1 MTERKTGLDF
11 LRMFLM
17 VMVAILHVL
26 TNGGV
31 LENTRWM
38 SGQYLTAWYL
48 EILSFCAVDCF
59 ALISGYVSSQAK
71 FRWSRVLELWVQIVF
86 YTLLT
91 TLLFALFLPGSVGE
105 LAWFGA
111 IFPITSG
118 QYWFMTAYVGMF
130 FFMPLLNLVLAK
142 ASRRMLTELMI
153 VLLIFFSFLP
163 CLFAMALKEPPYG
176 LNSGYS
182 MIWLMIL
189 YLVGGY
195 IRKYNLTEKL
205 SRKGA
210 VLLFL
215 GSTTLAWLSKVV
227 IERGT
232 NALLGYPTA
241 GKSFTGYIS
250 PLIVA
255 NAIALLCFFARTE
268 FRSKGMRRLI
278 ALLAP
283 AALGVYVIHVQ
294 PLIWNHI
301 IRNCAAGFATQP
313 PVVMVLC
320 VIGLA
325 FGIYLVCSLIDVVRL
340 RLFRALQVPK
350 LCRKLDGFVAR
361 LPLKEG

>member
-17 VMVAILHVL
+17 GMVAILHVL

-31 LENTRWM
+31 LEHTRWM
-38 SGQYLTAWYL
+38 SGQYLTAWFL

-59 ALISGYVSSQAK
+59 ALLSGYVSSQAR

-86 YTLLT
+86 YTLLIT
-91 TLLFALFLPGSVGE
+91 ILFAIFLPGSVGE

-111 IFPITSG
+111 VFPITSG

-153 VLLIFFSFLP
+153 VLLVFFSFLP
-163 CLFAMALKEPPYG
+163 CLFAIALKEPPYG

-182 MIWLMIL
+182 MIWVMIL

-195 IRKYNLTEKL
+195 LRKYNLTDKL

-215 GSTTLAWLSKVV
+215 GSSTLAWLSKVV
-227 IERGT
+227 IELGT

-250 PLIVA
+250 PLMVA
-255 NAIALLCFFARTE
+255 NAIALLTFFAHTE
-268 FRSKGMRRLI
+268 FRRPGMRKLI

-283 AALGVYVIHVQ
+283 AALGVYVIHVH
-294 PLIWNHI
+294 PLIWNNLI
-301 IRNCAAGFATQP
+301 CGCAADFAALP
-313 PVVMVLC
+313 PVLLVLC
-320 VIGLA
+320 VVGLA
-325 FGIYLVCSLIDVVRL
+325 FGIYLSCSLIDVVRGQ
-340 RLFRALQVPK
+340 LFRALKVSQR
-350 LCRKLDGFVAR
+350 CRKLDGLVAR
-361 LPLKEG
+361 LPLKEN